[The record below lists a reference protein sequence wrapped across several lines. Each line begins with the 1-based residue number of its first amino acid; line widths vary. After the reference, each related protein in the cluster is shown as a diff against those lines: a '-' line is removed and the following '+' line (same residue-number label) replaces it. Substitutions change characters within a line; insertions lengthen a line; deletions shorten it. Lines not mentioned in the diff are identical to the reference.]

1 MKKRKRILSL
11 LVTFCT
17 LFTLLGI
24 PRSVVLSAEPD
35 DAVGVLS
42 LPDIITEAEA
52 AENGYV
58 ARVSAAETNLNTLV
72 FRNADGTNT
81 MRIFDHPVKFEDGG
95 TVKDITL
102 GIKASRGGFV
112 SAQSP
117 IRTVFPSRL
126 SDGISLTYDG
136 IEIEMIPEAAS
147 RTGTAAVLSGD
158 GKKVT
163 YAYGNRTALEY
174 TLTYTGFKEDIVVEE
189 YTGQTDFD
197 FTLRTNG
204 LILVSENGSY
214 YLRDAAGKTKAALGD
229 IIIFTAD
236 ERNNAFGSMTH
247 KTVTAGQEY
256 VITVHVDDEYLKDEK
271 TAYPIRIDPT
281 VEIVYDGTNASA
293 IEDVT
298 LNSLGSSAPNSG
310 SIYVGK
316 RGNYGISRILMRFP
330 GLDLSN
336 IGSAYYITEARVELR
351 DLMCYSTRLPVSCY
365 SFKDAWT
372 ISTVRWSTI
381 SPNNY
386 DTEEHDNKLVYYGN
400 GDKNITGGTQRYSFD
415 ITQAVKWWKS
425 GKYPQSAGVIFRTTD
440 EIENGSTNVSVCFA
454 SYNRASNKPSF
465 SMTYN
470 TGISLTTFSYS
481 MNIGERYDASKLILS
496 CTPADATL
504 KWSSSNSRV
513 ASINEDTGVISANAC
528 GKITITVRQSE
539 NPSISASFVLDIGAQ
554 VSRTYG
560 ISSGNVY
567 MIKNISQGKYLTAGD
582 SVTLSTKNS
591 MNGNQL
597 WYVKWEGNGYSLFSL
612 GQKEPSSYGN
622 YETRL
627 RGCSTNAT
635 PSVLSQYYSS
645 GSWSISYYANSYYIT
660 NSASS
665 YHNTS
670 LSVDSS
676 SNVKMISLGNE
687 TSYARWAFEK
697 IDSGTFNNYA
707 DGTLLGQYSKAYIK
721 VKLCSSGEDSV
732 YKNGIYQQSDFDAV
746 KYWNGI
752 SSNVVI
758 YGPNDTVPAGITP
771 YVVTIK
777 SASMIDKNIYGST
790 DVQTAYNT
798 DAFDDDWEAT
808 TIFLNISVN
817 DNDVASSEMLRKK
830 IIAHEMGHAL
840 KLLHPKER
848 ECLYPNSNGRGNYLD
863 DDSVLAIMNQGSPLD
878 DNNKTAA
885 SPKWHD
891 KINLINKW
899 GE

>member
-11 LVTFCT
+11 FVTFCT
-17 LFTLLGI
+17 FFALLAV
-24 PRSVVLSAEPD
+24 PRSAAMSAEHD

-42 LPDIITEAEA
+42 LPDIITAAEA

-147 RTGTAAVLSGD
+147 RTGAAAVLSGD

-316 RGNYGISRILMRFP
+316 RGNYGNSRTLMRFP
-330 GLDLSN
+330 GLILAQVGTADQIIS
-336 IGSAYYITEARVELR
+336 ARVELR
-351 DLMCYSTRLPVSCY
+351 DLMCYSTQLPISCY
-365 SFKDAWT
+365 IFQSSWD
-372 ISTVRWSTI
+372 ISTVRWSNTL
-381 SPNNY
+381 PDNY
-386 DTEEHDNKLVYYGN
+386 MSAAMDTKTVYYGN
-400 GDKNITGGTQRYSFD
+400 GDSAITGGTQRYSFN
-415 ITQAVKWWKS
+415 ITRAVKRWKQFPS
-425 GKYPQSAGVIFRTTD
+425 TQNSGVIFKTTE
-440 EIENGSTNVSVCFA
+440 EIENGSTNISVCFA

-465 SMTYN
+465 TMVFSNTYLDVSDVSLFN
-470 TGISLTTFSYS
+470 NSLNGYRQIPGTSLGLPAYKDDNLQMRANCYGYAFKMIFTGD
-481 MNIGERYDASKLILS
+481 MENIGEPGYNIDDGNINFYYFCYKQQPGEFANKSQIQITNEDVGASDNYKRLAKWRNNLMSLYGWNANMIKKLVDYDMTALGYSTGQPITVTSSSMIPSAGNYSNQRLVALVTTEAPNRDYHFYVQNSDNTWSHKPGSGKATKACHCKATNSGAS
-496 CTPADATL
+496 CTNPVDVLTNANILDHIADDYSDDYIFFFVSKPATVDYCH
-504 KWSSSNSRV
+504 SDGMSRV
-513 ASINEDTGVISANAC
+513 CTSSYTPRDLDDMAGSSMATAKGILLGDYTYGKIDYLGDKDCYAIDTTRTSCVVFVDALKNGVSDNHPLKYEVYNSQGTKIASRNVVNGSGSGPVFFTPGQIYYVVISARDA
-528 GKITITVRQSE
+528 
-539 NPSISASFVLDIGAQ
+539 D
-554 VSRTYG
+554 
-560 ISSGNVY
+560 SGEVG
-567 MIKNISQGKYLTAGD
+567 M
-582 SVTLSTKNS
+582 STFDH
-591 MNGNQL
+591 
-597 WYVKWEGNGYSLFSL
+597 WREY
-612 GQKEPSSYGN
+612 
-622 YETRL
+622 RL
-627 RGCSTNAT
+627 R
-635 PSVLSQYYSS
+635 
-645 GSWSISYYANSYYIT
+645 
-660 NSASS
+660 
-665 YHNTS
+665 
-670 LSVDSS
+670 
-676 SNVKMISLGNE
+676 
-687 TSYARWAFEK
+687 
-697 IDSGTFNNYA
+697 
-707 DGTLLGQYSKAYIK
+707 
-721 VKLCSSGEDSV
+721 
-732 YKNGIYQQSDFDAV
+732 
-746 KYWNGI
+746 
-752 SSNVVI
+752 
-758 YGPNDTVPAGITP
+758 
-771 YVVTIK
+771 
-777 SASMIDKNIYGST
+777 
-790 DVQTAYNT
+790 
-798 DAFDDDWEAT
+798 
-808 TIFLNISVN
+808 
-817 DNDVASSEMLRKK
+817 
-830 IIAHEMGHAL
+830 
-840 KLLHPKER
+840 
-848 ECLYPNSNGRGNYLD
+848 
-863 DDSVLAIMNQGSPLD
+863 
-878 DNNKTAA
+878 
-885 SPKWHD
+885 
-891 KINLINKW
+891 IN
-899 GE
+899 

>member
-11 LVTFCT
+11 FVTFCT
-17 LFTLLGI
+17 FFALLAV
-24 PRSVVLSAEPD
+24 PRSAAMSAEPD

-147 RTGTAAVLSGD
+147 RTGAAAVLSGD

-281 VEIVYDGTNASA
+281 IEIVYDGTNASA

-316 RGNYGISRILMRFP
+316 RGNYGISRTLMRFP
-330 GLDLSN
+330 GLDLSQ
-336 IGSAYYITEARVELR
+336 IGTSDQIISARVELR
-351 DLMCYSTRLPVSCY
+351 DLMCYSTHLPVSCHIFQ
-365 SFKDAWT
+365 SNWN
-372 ISTVRWSTI
+372 INTVNWSNA

-386 DTEEHDNKLVYYGN
+386 VSTAMDTKTVYYGN
-400 GDKNITGGTQRYSFD
+400 GDSTICGTQRYSFY
-415 ITQAVKWWKS
+415 ITKAVKRWKDS
-425 GKYPQSAGVIFRTTD
+425 QYTHPYGIIFKTTN
-440 EIENGSTNVSVCFA
+440 EIETGNTNVSVCFA

-465 SMTYN
+465 TMVYSNPFVDFERTGFYRNNVVGWQQFTLNGVFANNYPVYDDTNLQVRANCYGYAMKMFCGEGGNDWGKPFKYTDSNGIERVKYN
-470 TGISLTTFSYS
+470 AYWQLP
-481 MNIGERYDASKLILS
+481 GEFWNK
-496 CTPADATL
+496 
-504 KWSSSNSRV
+504 
-513 ASINEDTGVISANAC
+513 AN
-528 GKITITVRQSE
+528 
-539 NPSISASFVLDIGAQ
+539 
-554 VSRTYG
+554 
-560 ISSGNVY
+560 SSG
-567 MIKNISQGKYLTAGD
+567 
-582 SVTLSTKNS
+582 
-591 MNGNQL
+591 
-597 WYVKWEGNGYSLFSL
+597 
-612 GQKEPSSYGN
+612 PSSYSGLQTA
-622 YETRL
+622 Y
-627 RGCSTNAT
+627 TNKARNGGLT
-635 PSVLSQYYSS
+635 TSFVMNFIVKDMQELGY
-645 GSWSISYYANSYYIT
+645 SISSQTKYTASTLPTDYYPNKRLVALVVS
-660 NSASS
+660 
-665 YHNTS
+665 
-670 LSVDSS
+670 
-676 SNVKMISLGNE
+676 
-687 TSYARWAFEK
+687 
-697 IDSGTFNNYA
+697 
-707 DGTLLGQYSKAYIK
+707 
-721 VKLCSSGEDSV
+721 
-732 YKNGIYQQSDFDAV
+732 QSDFHFYTQNQYGLWSH
-746 KYWNGI
+746 KPGL
-752 SSNVVI
+752 SS
-758 YGPNDTVPAGITP
+758 
-771 YVVTIK
+771 
-777 SASMIDKNIYGST
+777 
-790 DVQTAYNT
+790 
-798 DAFDDDWEAT
+798 AT
-808 TIFLNISVN
+808 TACHCKVTGTSACSNPVDVLTNTNIIEHITDDYSDDYIFFYVSKPATIDYAHNIGT
-817 DNDVASSEMLRKK
+817 SE
-830 IIAHEMGHAL
+830 
-840 KLLHPKER
+840 
-848 ECLYPNSNGRGNYLD
+848 
-863 DDSVLAIMNQGSPLD
+863 
-878 DNNKTAA
+878 A
-885 SPKWHD
+885 SPKTSLYLCD
-891 KINLINKW
+891 TAGNDYTAAKGIDSSYYCMNNGRIDYKGDVDFYAFDPAETKTYRIYLAPVGSSPTPANFTLKFGVYDSSMASIAQYTISNETTINLSFEKGKVYYFKIYSD
-899 GE
+899 GQTQYEYSRRYFMLFS

>member
-11 LVTFCT
+11 FVTFCT

-102 GIKASRGGFV
+102 GIKTSRGGFI

-316 RGNYGISRILMRFP
+316 RGNYGISRTLMRFP
-330 GLDLSN
+330 GLDLSQ
-336 IGSAYYITEARVELR
+336 IGTSDQIISARVELR
-351 DLMCYSTRLPVSCY
+351 DLMCYSTHLPVSCHIFQ
-365 SFKDAWT
+365 SNWH
-372 ISTVRWSTI
+372 INTVNWSNA
-381 SPNNY
+381 SPNSY
-386 DTEEHDNKLVYYGN
+386 VSTAMDTKTVYYGN
-400 GDKNITGGTQRYSFD
+400 GDSTICGTQRYSFY
-415 ITQAVKWWKS
+415 ITKAVKRWKDS
-425 GKYPQSAGVIFRTTD
+425 QYTHPCGIIFKTTN
-440 EIENGSTNVSVCFA
+440 EIETGNTDVSVCFA

-465 SMTYN
+465 TMVYSNPYLADSDDYLMFTGSSPVSLRLHANCYGFAARFLYSGVGSYKQQPGEFAIKSNITISDEYKTSYYEKRSDNYKKLYTHRDELERQYGWSALMIYKMVKEDFDKLNLYIGPVTYYN
-470 TGISLTTFSYS
+470 RSNMPDGNAYANKRLIALVTRLDNPETG
-481 MNIGERYDASKLILS
+481 ASKDYHFYVQNSDNTWSHKPGGSNARQS
-496 CTPADATL
+496 CNGCSNPVSCLTNNNLLDHISDGYSSNYLFFYIGKDATIDY
-504 KWSSSNSRV
+504 SHGDG
-513 ASINEDTGVISANAC
+513 ASLACTTYYTPLDLYDIAGANAETAR
-528 GKITITVRQSE
+528 GIVTGSTVLGR
-539 NPSISASFVLDIGAQ
+539 IDF
-554 VSRTYG
+554 
-560 ISSGNVY
+560 
-567 MIKNISQGKYLTAGD
+567 AGD
-582 SVTLSTKNS
+582 TD
-591 MNGNQL
+591 
-597 WYVKWEGNGYSLFSL
+597 
-612 GQKEPSSYGN
+612 
-622 YETRL
+622 
-627 RGCSTNAT
+627 C
-635 PSVLSQYYSS
+635 
-645 GSWSISYYANSYYIT
+645 YA
-660 NSASS
+660 
-665 YHNTS
+665 
-670 LSVDSS
+670 
-676 SNVKMISLGNE
+676 
-687 TSYARWAFEK
+687 
-697 IDSGTFNNYA
+697 
-707 DGTLLGQYSKAYIK
+707 
-721 VKLCSSGEDSV
+721 
-732 YKNGIYQQSDFDAV
+732 FDAV
-746 KYWNGI
+746 C
-752 SSNVVI
+752 SDVVI
-758 YGPNDTVPAGITP
+758 KLTTLKNGVAYNHPMK
-771 YVVTIK
+771 YVVTDSNGVEITSK
-777 SASMIDKNIYGST
+777 SLTGGT
-790 DVQTAYNT
+790 
-798 DAFDDDWEAT
+798 
-808 TIFLNISVN
+808 
-817 DNDVASSEMLRKK
+817 ASSTVVLTKGQ
-830 IIAHEMGHAL
+830 IYYVYVTAL
-840 KLLHPKER
+840 AVNNDSFDSWR
-848 ECLYPNSNGRGNYLD
+848 EYRLTIS
-863 DDSVLAIMNQGSPLD
+863 
-878 DNNKTAA
+878 K
-885 SPKWHD
+885 
-891 KINLINKW
+891 
-899 GE
+899 

>member
-58 ARVSAAETNLNTLV
+58 ARVSAAETNMNTLV

-147 RTGTAAVLSGD
+147 RTGAAAVLSGD

-316 RGNYGISRILMRFP
+316 RGNYGISRTLMRFP
-330 GLDLSN
+330 GLDLSQ
-336 IGSAYYITEARVELR
+336 IGTSDQIISARVELR
-351 DLMCYSTRLPVSCY
+351 DLMCYSTHLPVSCHIFQ
-365 SFKDAWT
+365 SNWH
-372 ISTVRWSTI
+372 INTVNWSNA
-381 SPNNY
+381 SPNSY
-386 DTEEHDNKLVYYGN
+386 VSTAMDTKTVYYGN
-400 GDKNITGGTQRYSFD
+400 GDSTICGTQRYSFY
-415 ITQAVKWWKS
+415 ITKAVKRWKDS
-425 GKYPQSAGVIFRTTD
+425 QYTHPCGIIFKTTN
-440 EIENGSTNVSVCFA
+440 EIETGNTDVSVCFA

-465 SMTYN
+465 TMVYSNPYLADSDDYLMFTGSSPVSLRLHANCYGFAARFLYSGVGSYKQQPGEFAIKSNITISDEYKTSYYEKRSDNYKKLYTHRDELERQYGWSALMIYKMVKEDFDKLNLYIGPVTYYN
-470 TGISLTTFSYS
+470 RSNMPDGNAYANKRLIALVTRLDNLETG
-481 MNIGERYDASKLILS
+481 ASKDYHFYVQNSDNTWSHKPGGSNARQS
-496 CTPADATL
+496 CNGCSNPVSCLTNNNLLDHISDGYSSNYLFFYIGKDATIDY
-504 KWSSSNSRV
+504 SHGDG
-513 ASINEDTGVISANAC
+513 ASLACTTYYTPLDLYDIAGANAETAR
-528 GKITITVRQSE
+528 GIVTGSTVLGR
-539 NPSISASFVLDIGAQ
+539 IDF
-554 VSRTYG
+554 
-560 ISSGNVY
+560 
-567 MIKNISQGKYLTAGD
+567 AGD
-582 SVTLSTKNS
+582 TD
-591 MNGNQL
+591 
-597 WYVKWEGNGYSLFSL
+597 
-612 GQKEPSSYGN
+612 
-622 YETRL
+622 
-627 RGCSTNAT
+627 C
-635 PSVLSQYYSS
+635 
-645 GSWSISYYANSYYIT
+645 YA
-660 NSASS
+660 
-665 YHNTS
+665 
-670 LSVDSS
+670 
-676 SNVKMISLGNE
+676 
-687 TSYARWAFEK
+687 
-697 IDSGTFNNYA
+697 
-707 DGTLLGQYSKAYIK
+707 
-721 VKLCSSGEDSV
+721 
-732 YKNGIYQQSDFDAV
+732 FDAV
-746 KYWNGI
+746 C
-752 SSNVVI
+752 SDVVI
-758 YGPNDTVPAGITP
+758 KLTTLKNGVAYNHPMK
-771 YVVTIK
+771 YVVTDSNGVEITSK
-777 SASMIDKNIYGST
+777 SLTGGT
-790 DVQTAYNT
+790 
-798 DAFDDDWEAT
+798 
-808 TIFLNISVN
+808 
-817 DNDVASSEMLRKK
+817 ASSTVVLTKGQ
-830 IIAHEMGHAL
+830 IYYVYVTAL
-840 KLLHPKER
+840 AVNNDSFDSWR
-848 ECLYPNSNGRGNYLD
+848 EYRLTIS
-863 DDSVLAIMNQGSPLD
+863 
-878 DNNKTAA
+878 K
-885 SPKWHD
+885 
-891 KINLINKW
+891 
-899 GE
+899 

>member
-102 GIKASRGGFV
+102 GIKTSRGGFI

-316 RGNYGISRILMRFP
+316 RGNYGISRTLMRFP
-330 GLDLSN
+330 GLILAQVGTADQIIS
-336 IGSAYYITEARVELR
+336 ARVELR
-351 DLMCYSTRLPVSCY
+351 DLMCYSTQLPISCY
-365 SFKDAWT
+365 IFQSSWD
-372 ISTVRWSTI
+372 ISTVRWSNTL
-381 SPNNY
+381 PDNY
-386 DTEEHDNKLVYYGN
+386 MSAAMDTKTVYYGN
-400 GDKNITGGTQRYSFD
+400 GDSAITGGTQRYSFN
-415 ITQAVKWWKS
+415 ITSAVKRWKQFPS
-425 GKYPQSAGVIFRTTD
+425 TQNSGVIFKTTE
-440 EIENGSTNVSVCFA
+440 EIENGSTNISVCFA

-465 SMTYN
+465 TMVFSNTY
-470 TGISLTTFSYS
+470 L
-481 MNIGERYDASKLILS
+481 AA
-496 CTPADATL
+496 ADDYL
-504 KWSSSNSRV
+504 LFRGSNSLQYR
-513 ASINEDTGVISANAC
+513 ANCYGYTMRFLYAGDAIS
-528 GKITITVRQSE
+528 K
-539 NPSISASFVLDIGAQ
+539 
-554 VSRTYG
+554 TYG
-560 ISSGNVY
+560 YSYMQQPGEFANKSSRPTPTNTEY
-567 MIKNISQGKYLTAGD
+567 
-582 SVTLSTKNS
+582 
-591 MNGNQL
+591 
-597 WYVKWEGNGYSLFSL
+597 NGYSDNYRRMWEWRDDLADEYGWTARTAKRLVDYDMATL
-612 GQKEPSSYGN
+612 GYSTGQPITVTSSSMIPSAGN
-622 YETRL
+622 YSNQRL
-627 RGCSTNAT
+627 VALVVQESPSRDYHFYVQNADNT
-635 PSVLSQYYSS
+635 
-645 GSWSISYYANSYYIT
+645 WS
-660 NSASS
+660 
-665 YHNTS
+665 H
-670 LSVDSS
+670 
-676 SNVKMISLGNE
+676 K
-687 TSYARWAFEK
+687 
-697 IDSGTFNNYA
+697 
-707 DGTLLGQYSKAYIK
+707 
-721 VKLCSSGEDSV
+721 
-732 YKNGIYQQSDFDAV
+732 
-746 KYWNGI
+746 
-752 SSNVVI
+752 
-758 YGPNDTVPAGITP
+758 P
-771 YVVTIK
+771 
-777 SASMIDKNIYGST
+777 
-790 DVQTAYNT
+790 
-798 DAFDDDWEAT
+798 
-808 TIFLNISVN
+808 
-817 DNDVASSEMLRKK
+817 
-830 IIAHEMGHAL
+830 
-840 KLLHPKER
+840 
-848 ECLYPNSNGRGNYLD
+848 GNYLATRACHCKAVNKMPPCANPVDVLTNANILEHIAEDYSNDYIFFFVSKPAVVDYCHRDGMSLGVCTTKYTPRYYD
-863 DDSVLAIMNQGSPLD
+863 DMVGSSMATAKGILLGVYTYGKIDYLGDKDCYAIDTTRTSCVVFVEALKNGVSDNHPLKYEVYNSQGTKIATRNVVNGSGSGPVFFTPGQIYYIVISVRDADSGEVGMSTFDHWREYRL
-878 DNNKTAA
+878 
-885 SPKWHD
+885 
-891 KINLINKW
+891 KIN
-899 GE
+899 

>member
-11 LVTFCT
+11 FVTFCT
-17 LFTLLGI
+17 FFALLAV
-24 PRSVVLSAEPD
+24 PRSAAMSAEPD

-281 VEIVYDGTNASA
+281 IEIVYDGTNASA

-316 RGNYGISRILMRFP
+316 RGNYGISRTLMRFP
-330 GLDLSN
+330 GLDLSQ
-336 IGSAYYITEARVELR
+336 IGTSDQIISARVELR
-351 DLMCYSTRLPVSCY
+351 DLMCYSTHLPISCHIFQ
-365 SFKDAWT
+365 SNWH
-372 ISTVRWSTI
+372 INTVNWSNA

-386 DTEEHDNKLVYYGN
+386 VSTAMDTKTVYYGN
-400 GDKNITGGTQRYSFD
+400 GDSTICGTQRYSFY
-415 ITQAVKWWKS
+415 ITKAVKRWKDS
-425 GKYPQSAGVIFRTTD
+425 QYTHPCGIIFKTTN
-440 EIENGSTNVSVCFA
+440 EIETGNTNVSVCFA

-465 SMTYN
+465 TMVYSNPYAANYLDYRKYDNSTISNTNVSDLNRLLQKRANCYGFALRFTY
-470 TGISLTTFSYS
+470 TGNYVPAFFLEQGRSGYLQQP
-481 MNIGERYDASKLILS
+481 GEFAIKYMSSTNYPSNYDKLGHLYLQSI
-496 CTPADATL
+496 
-504 KWSSSNSRV
+504 V
-513 ASINEDTGVISANAC
+513 ASNGY
-528 GKITITVRQSE
+528 
-539 NPSISASFVLDIGAQ
+539 SASFIMRMVENDMSWLGFHVTYPETQYTSSSQISTGVYENKRLVLLVIGQRDYHFYLQNSNGTWSHKPGTDEATNQCFGHCGTATNLTNSNILNHCQEGGYTREYKFFFVDKPSTIDYCHGDGTAPTCEILTPVQLVDVAGDEINSSKGIVLSENGSATINGMIDYNYDIDCFSFD
-554 VSRTYG
+554 VPLTKTY
-560 ISSGNVY
+560 SV
-567 MIKNISQGKYLTAGD
+567 NISTLKNGLSYSHSIGVSIIMQNGQTPLYSNANVSGETMVNVNLQAGK
-582 SVTLSTKNS
+582 
-591 MNGNQL
+591 
-597 WYVKWEGNGYSLFSL
+597 
-612 GQKEPSSYGN
+612 
-622 YETRL
+622 
-627 RGCSTNAT
+627 
-635 PSVLSQYYSS
+635 
-645 GSWSISYYANSYYIT
+645 IYYI
-660 NSASS
+660 
-665 YHNTS
+665 
-670 LSVDSS
+670 
-676 SNVKMISLGNE
+676 
-687 TSYARWAFEK
+687 
-697 IDSGTFNNYA
+697 
-707 DGTLLGQYSKAYIK
+707 
-721 VKLCSSGEDSV
+721 SV
-732 YKNGIYQQSDFDAV
+732 YVRN
-746 KYWNGI
+746 
-752 SSNVVI
+752 
-758 YGPNDTVPAGITP
+758 
-771 YVVTIK
+771 
-777 SASMIDKNIYGST
+777 
-790 DVQTAYNT
+790 
-798 DAFDDDWEAT
+798 DAFDHWRQYR
-808 TIFLNISVN
+808 INIS
-817 DNDVASSEMLRKK
+817 
-830 IIAHEMGHAL
+830 
-840 KLLHPKER
+840 
-848 ECLYPNSNGRGNYLD
+848 
-863 DDSVLAIMNQGSPLD
+863 
-878 DNNKTAA
+878 
-885 SPKWHD
+885 
-891 KINLINKW
+891 
-899 GE
+899 